1 MCEAE
6 RKKTLQTL
14 RRCGACSPSPNK
26 QLISRFLGAAQ
37 RQTRASIFADRF
49 AIVAL
54 RGECYSAR
62 FWLAVRRAAQK
73 KKLGLGRLHKKRL
86 KKEDVSTRAF
96 SKTENILRS
105 SVLARE
111 DNDSKNNWN
120 VRKYYF

>member
-1 MCEAE
+1 MHDSGW
-6 RKKTLQTL
+6 LY
-14 RRCGACSPSPNK
+14 
-26 QLISRFLGAAQ
+26 
-37 RQTRASIFADRF
+37 D
-49 AIVAL
+49 AL
-54 RGECYSAR
+54 HR
-62 FWLAVRRAAQK
+62 K